1 MNSYL
6 RLSGFQ
12 SSLLLIHFRYGP
24 NTCSSV
30 AIVTHHF
37 ADRFGTAALRYG
49 NRVEITDHMCEQTEW
64 LKSSTV
70 FVPTQELSGI

>member
-1 MNSYL
+1 MSIYL

-12 SSLLLIHFRYGP
+12 TSFLLIHFRYGP

-30 AIVTHHF
+30 AIVTHHY
-37 ADRFGTAALRYG
+37 ADRLGTAALRYG

-64 LKSSTV
+64 LKFSMV
-70 FVPTQELSGI
+70 FVPMQELSGI

>member
-1 MNSYL
+1 MNIYL

-24 NTCSSV
+24 NACSSV

-37 ADRFGTAALRYG
+37 ADRLAALRYG

-70 FVPTQELSGI
+70 FVPTQELFGI